1 MCGRSLV
8 HGCGEEGRR
17 CRLSRALAVSIVL
30 LVGAASSV
38 SAGPADLDRTFG
50 NGGSAIVPFPDV
62 ESLAEAVVV
71 QPDGKI
77 VAAGAAGLDF
87 GLARLHPDGSLDAS
101 FGVGGLVITD
111 FGDTEIAHAMVLQ
124 PDGKLVVAG
133 ETFSGTTALALARYQ
148 ADGTLDPDFGVGGL
162 VRMPELSARS
172 LVLQPD
178 GMLVV
183 GGFGTHGFTLVRY
196 DAAGVLDPTFGAG
209 GVAATDFPDTKEG
222 LRLLSFGLA
231 LQPDRKIVAVG
242 GGGFL
247 IALARFTAD
256 GTLDATFGTGG
267 RVATDLSPV
276 VSLPPGFLYPF
287 SRAYRVRV
295 LADGKLV
302 LAAVSTIKVDSGVF
316 GVAAPG
322 VALVLRYSGDGT
334 LDPTFNSTGIVV
346 LNDPAQQLADAR
358 GLIVQPDGSLVA
370 IGWSYFRKRIGSDGT
385 TDPSFSSADMPS
397 GGAINLVAQPD
408 GKLVAVGYAVSG
420 PAPTFEIVR
429 FGNRCG
435 DGSLDPASSATTA
448 TSCPAT
454 AATPTAR
461 RRAAATASSPLA
473 SSATRVR
480 APPAVPRRARS
491 RAPVPNACHPTG
503 RSAAC
508 RSAMPPARAL
518 DLLVPNPI
526 CVAPTAGASR
536 LSMSR
541 LSDAHRRSL
550 SWTWK
555 GGPIDTA
562 DLVAPMTTPY
572 ALCVYD
578 HSGGA
583 ARLAARVPI
592 GNPLCPTCWT
602 SSAQGHRYH
611 QRIGASGSTHLVL
624 HASGDSVGAFQVKAS
639 AEFVAP
645 TTTLP
650 MSADPKVTAQLRN
663 AVGGCWGADYMT
675 PLRDDSERFTAKS
688 N

>member
-1 MCGRSLV
+1 MRTF
-8 HGCGEEGRR
+8 
-17 CRLSRALAVSIVL
+17 RALAVSIVL
-30 LVGAASSV
+30 LLGAASSV

-77 VAAGAAGLDF
+77 VAAGAAGFDF

-133 ETFSGTTALALARYQ
+133 ETFSGTTGLALARYQ

-162 VRMPELSARS
+162 VRMPELSARA

-183 GGFGTHGFTLVRY
+183 GGFGAHGFTLVRY

-276 VSLPPGFLYPF
+276 ISLPPGFLYPF
-287 SRAYRVRV
+287 SRAYRVRI

-302 LAAVSTIKVDSGVF
+302 LAAVSTIEVDSGVF

-322 VALVLRYSGDGT
+322 TALVLRYSGDGT
-334 LDPTFNSTGIVV
+334 LDPTFNSTGIVA

-370 IGWSYFRKRIGSDGT
+370 IGWSYFRKRLGSGGT

-397 GGAINLVAQPD
+397 GGAIDLVAQPD

-420 PAPTFEIVR
+420 PEPTFEIVR

-435 DGSLDPASSATTA
+435 DGSLDSGEQCDDGNLVSGDGCDANCRLTGCGNGIVTAGEQCDPGASAT
-448 TSCPAT
+448 CC
-454 AATPTAR
+454 
-461 RRAAATASSPLA
+461 TASCTFA
-473 SSATRVR
+473 SAGTQCVPSDGSVCGVPQCNATGTCV
-480 APPAVPRRARS
+480 
-491 RAPVPNACHPTG
+491 
-503 RSAAC
+503 
-508 RSAMPPARAL
+508 

-536 LSMSR
+536 LSISR

-562 DLVAPMTTPY
+562 ELVAPMTTPY

-611 QRIGASGSTHLVL
+611 QRLGASGSTHLVL
-624 HASGDSVGAFQVKAS
+624 HTGGDSVGAFQVKAS
-639 AEFVAP
+639 GEFVAP

-663 AVGGCWGADYMT
+663 AVGGCWGSDYMT
-675 PLRDDSERFTAKS
+675 PSRDDSERFTAKS
-688 N
+688 D